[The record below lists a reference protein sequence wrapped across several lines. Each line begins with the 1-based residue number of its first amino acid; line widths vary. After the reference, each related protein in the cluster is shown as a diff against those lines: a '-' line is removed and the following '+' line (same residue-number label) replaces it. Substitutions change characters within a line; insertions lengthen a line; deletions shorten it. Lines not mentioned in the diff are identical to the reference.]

1 MPARV
6 FPLLGQ
12 REALLERTCVV
23 KFVNVVPKDKRDPEV
38 LKRLTHDETE
48 LTAALAFVVQGRF
61 DRLDYG
67 LEVPESIKQIS
78 EEFETTINPLVTF
91 VKNEIIFDNGT
102 NDEGHVTYQ
111 VQTMVKDLY
120 ERFLETTDLETRK
133 KVGNERSFNVHFRKV
148 A

>member
-67 LEVPESIKQIS
+67 LEVPESIRQIS
-78 EEFETTINPLVTF
+78 EEFETQLIRLLPLLRMRLSLTMGRIAMDALPIKF
-91 VKNEIIFDNGT
+91 R
-102 NDEGHVTYQ
+102 Q
-111 VQTMVKDLY
+111 V
-120 ERFLETTDLETRK
+120 
-133 KVGNERSFNVHFRKV
+133 
-148 A
+148 